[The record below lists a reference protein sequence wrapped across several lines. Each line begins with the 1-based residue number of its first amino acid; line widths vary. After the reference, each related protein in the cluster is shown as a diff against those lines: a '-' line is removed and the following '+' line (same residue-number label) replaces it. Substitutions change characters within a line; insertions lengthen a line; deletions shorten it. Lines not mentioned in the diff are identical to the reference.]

1 MLNLREG
8 GEALL
13 DRLDLGE
20 RGYEG
25 AWVYGDLT
33 GLDFELEDGLGVVV
47 HLSVVDVAAE
57 VKERE
62 GLGDNGPLVLDFPG
76 ARPRSDVF
84 DYLDRPVPMAPTL
97 IVGPAVLDVG
107 CKELGEG
114 EVVVL
119 EEEETIEGAYSA
131 SEVLEGASS
140 DSGVGALLTVGEG
153 EGLEE
158 VCTLF

>member
-1 MLNLREG
+1 M
-8 GEALL
+8 
-13 DRLDLGE
+13 
-20 RGYEG
+20 
-25 AWVYGDLT
+25 YGDLT
-33 GLDFELEDGLGVVV
+33 GLDTELEDGLGVVV
-47 HLSVVDVAAE
+47 HLAVVDVAAE
-57 VKERE
+57 VKKRE
-62 GLGDNGPLVLDFPG
+62 GLGEYSPLVLDFPG

-114 EVVVL
+114 AVVIL
-119 EEEETIEGAYSA
+119 EEEEAIEGADPIP
-131 SEVLEGASS
+131 EVLEGASS
-140 DSGVGALLTVGEG
+140 DSGVGVLLTVGEG